1 MFDWI
6 TKPQIMWTPIDSLIC
21 IIELLIFILIAIKI
35 FNLIGKILD
44 YFDSKKDKH
53 TK

>member
-6 TKPQIMWTPIDSLIC
+6 SKPQIMWTPIDSLIC
-21 IIELLIFILIAIKI
+21 IIELLIFIFIVTKI
-35 FNLIGKILD
+35 FILIVKILD
-44 YFDSKKDKH
+44 YFDNKKDKH